1 MSSDV
6 IRLEISRG
14 VARITMARPEK
25 HNTFD
30 DVLIADLTDAFESA
44 GTDDAVRV
52 VVLEAKGKSFSA
64 GADLGWMERM
74 ADYSEAENLADARKL
89 AHMVRVLNELP
100 RPTVA
105 RVQGAAFGGGVGLVA
120 ACDIALASH
129 AASFCLSEA
138 RLGLIPSVISPYVV
152 EAIGARAARR
162 YFQTAERI
170 DAEQAQALGLV
181 HEVVPHE
188 RLDSRLAELVGH
200 LLDNGPAAM
209 AASKELIRRVASGPV
224 DDAMVEDT
232 ARRIADIR
240 ATAEGREG
248 LRAFLE
254 KRGPKWRTMSVA

>member
-1 MSSDV
+1 MSSDA
-6 IRLEISRG
+6 IRLEISGG

-25 HNTFD
+25 HNAFD
-30 DVLIADLTDAFESA
+30 DVLIADLTDAFERA

-52 VVLEAKGKSFSA
+52 VVLEAEGKSFSA

-100 RPTVA
+100 RPTIA

-162 YFQTAERI
+162 YFQTAERF

-181 HEVVPHE
+181 HEVVPRE

-209 AASKELIRRVASGPV
+209 AASKDLIRRVASGPV

-240 ATAEGREG
+240 TTAEGREG

-254 KRGPKWRTMSVA
+254 KRGPKWRTTTEA

>member
-1 MSSDV
+1 MSSDA
-6 IRLEISRG
+6 IRLEISGG

-30 DVLIADLTDAFESA
+30 DVLIADLTDAFERA

-52 VVLEAKGKSFSA
+52 VVLEAEGKSFSA

>member
-1 MSSDV
+1 MSSDA
-6 IRLEISRG
+6 IRLEISGG

-25 HNTFD
+25 HNAFD
-30 DVLIADLTDAFESA
+30 DVLIADLTDAFERA

-52 VVLEAKGKSFSA
+52 VVLEAEGKSFSA

-100 RPTVA
+100 RPTIA

-162 YFQTAERI
+162 YFQTAERF

-181 HEVVPHE
+181 HEVVPRE

-254 KRGPKWRTMSVA
+254 KRGPKWRTTTEA

>member
-1 MSSDV
+1 MSIHA
-6 IRLEISRG
+6 IRLEISGG

-25 HNTFD
+25 HNAFD
-30 DVLIADLTDAFESA
+30 DVLIADLTDAFERA

-52 VVLEAKGKSFSA
+52 VVLEAEGKSFSA

-100 RPTVA
+100 RPTIA

-162 YFQTAERI
+162 YFQTAERF

-181 HEVVPHE
+181 HEVVPRE

-209 AASKELIRRVASGPV
+209 AASKDLIRRVASGPV

-240 ATAEGREG
+240 TTAEGREG

-254 KRGPKWRTMSVA
+254 KRGPKWRTTTEA

>member
-1 MSSDV
+1 
-6 IRLEISRG
+6 
-14 VARITMARPEK
+14 
-25 HNTFD
+25 
-30 DVLIADLTDAFESA
+30 
-44 GTDDAVRV
+44 
-52 VVLEAKGKSFSA
+52 
-64 GADLGWMERM
+64 M
-74 ADYSEAENLADARKL
+74 ADYSEEENLADARKL

-100 RPTVA
+100 RPTIA

>member
-1 MSSDV
+1 MSDITSYS
-6 IRLEISRG
+6 RLEIDARG
-14 VARITMARPEK
+14 VAWLTLDRPAVL
-25 HNTFD
+25 NAFD
-30 DVLIADLTDAFESA
+30 DHLIGELNAHLDRVAIAAERSEVRALVLRSE
-44 GTDDAVRV
+44 
-52 VVLEAKGKSFSA
+52 GKHFSA

-181 HEVVPHE
+181 HEVVPRE
-188 RLDSRLAELVGH
+188 RLDSLRHRSQPVALLRRLPANQRTDRCENQVGQ
-200 LLDNGPAAM
+200 P
-209 AASKELIRRVASGPV
+209 RRQAQPIIG
-224 DDAMVEDT
+224 
-232 ARRIADIR
+232 
-240 ATAEGREG
+240 
-248 LRAFLE
+248 
-254 KRGPKWRTMSVA
+254 